1 MPTYYF
7 IMGAYNLLALF
18 IVAVLFYNLFKCKNF
33 WEQIIAFFI
42 IYPFVFRLFL
52 IK

>member
-7 IMGAYNLLALF
+7 IMGAYNLLSLF
-18 IVAVLFYNLFKCKNF
+18 IVAVLAYNLFRCKSF
-33 WEQIIAFFI
+33 WEQVIAFFI
-42 IYPFVFRLFL
+42 MYPFVYRVLL

>member
-18 IVAVLFYNLFKCKNF
+18 IVAVLTYNLFKTKNI
-33 WEQIIAFFI
+33 WEQAIAFFI
-42 IYPFVFRLFL
+42 MYPFILRVLL